1 MTNITNNEEFYT
13 VTVNGEEKTLPKM
26 SILNRGLSKL
36 NLSQSGTNSFN
47 YETLSQTYEGDNLP
61 SEDELKAKGV
71 EQLEYETTLP
81 TIEEVKASAKT
92 KLISGEALTEDEA
105 NTIVL

>member
-1 MTNITNNEEFYT
+1 MEEFYT
-13 VTVNGEEKTLPKM
+13 ITINGVEETLPKM
-26 SILNRGLSKL
+26 AILNRGLTKL
-36 NLSQSGTNSFN
+36 NLSQDGVNAFN
-47 YETLSQTYEGDNLP
+47 YDTLSASYEGDNLP
-61 SEDELKAKGV
+61 TEDELKAKGV

>member
-1 MTNITNNEEFYT
+1 MEEFYT
-13 VTVNGEEKTLPKM
+13 ITINGVKETLPKM
-26 SILNRGLSKL
+26 AILNRGLTKL
-36 NLSQSGTNSFN
+36 NLSQDGVNAFN
-47 YETLSQTYEGDNLP
+47 YETLSASYEGDNLP
-61 SEDELKAKGV
+61 TEDELKAKGV

-81 TIEEVKASAKT
+81 TIEEVKASAKA